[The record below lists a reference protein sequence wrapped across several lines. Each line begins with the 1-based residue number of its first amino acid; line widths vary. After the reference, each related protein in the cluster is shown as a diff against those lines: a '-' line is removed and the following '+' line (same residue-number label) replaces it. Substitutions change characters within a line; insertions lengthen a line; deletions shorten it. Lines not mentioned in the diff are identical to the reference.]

1 MLIPNISE
9 KSSIGIAF
17 FQVWSIDDSQRL
29 DFGFDSGSGMS
40 LDYAGS
46 RMDRGLP
53 DFLIQLPVVSTRS
66 DISLPSRVSRNVF
79 SQPSGT
85 FRPRH
90 PPTTHF
96 ERDSRDQQ
104 SVAMQWLNIS
114 KEIDSLL
121 KEIQSEIHVT
131 MSPEEA

>member
-1 MLIPNISE
+1 
-9 KSSIGIAF
+9 
-17 FQVWSIDDSQRL
+17 
-29 DFGFDSGSGMS
+29 
-40 LDYAGS
+40 
-46 RMDRGLP
+46 MDCGLP
-53 DFLIQLPVVSTRS
+53 DFLIQLSVVSTRS

-114 KEIDSLL
+114 KETDSLL

-131 MSPEEA
+131 MSPEEAKKSVDLPLEKWDWLEGLHGRNLAGIN

>member
-1 MLIPNISE
+1 
-9 KSSIGIAF
+9 
-17 FQVWSIDDSQRL
+17 
-29 DFGFDSGSGMS
+29 MS

-46 RMDRGLP
+46 RMDHGLP

-79 SQPSGT
+79 SQPSST
-85 FRPRH
+85 FHPRH

-104 SVAMQWLNIS
+104 SMAMQWLNIS

-131 MSPEEA
+131 MSPEEAKKFFDLPLEKWDWLEGQPRKQLSSVYVSLLP